1 MHVHHQRSMLQ
12 EIWLQGNSEMVF
24 KWVTGHVLQQGPS
37 PQLMLTKSLG
47 DNHCNLGKLF
57 VTIKNRESLTKI
69 WSTLCLSSKKEMQPS
84 GHEKLVWVKPSSSQG
99 TNSLV
104 LHTIESPGKAQRW
117 LARRLKHCSKY
128 KESLKALEKFPCMQI
143 KSNLNRRI
151 TKPLLWQNLQFIWKG
166 FMKLPRVVSSSWW
179 RWVMPRRAQ
188 AWSCTNK
195 IIIIWPKA
203 CTV

>member
-1 MHVHHQRSMLQ
+1 MGMECMSDDTLSQVSMTWTILEHKMSHQMHVHHQRSMLQ
-12 EIWLQGNSEMVF
+12 ETWLQGNSEIVF

-104 LHTIESPGKAQRW
+104 LHNIVSREGSEVIGNTAE
-117 LARRLKHCSKY
+117 
-128 KESLKALEKFPCMQI
+128 AL
-143 KSNLNRRI
+143 S
-151 TKPLLWQNLQFIWKG
+151 
-166 FMKLPRVVSSSWW
+166 
-179 RWVMPRRAQ
+179 
-188 AWSCTNK
+188 
-195 IIIIWPKA
+195 
-203 CTV
+203 